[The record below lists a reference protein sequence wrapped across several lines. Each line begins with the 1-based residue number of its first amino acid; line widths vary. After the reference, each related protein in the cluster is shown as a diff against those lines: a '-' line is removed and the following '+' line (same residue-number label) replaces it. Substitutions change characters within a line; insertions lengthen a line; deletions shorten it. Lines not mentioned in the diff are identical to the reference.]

1 MSYENEG
8 WKSWGRVYIH
18 LMVGLLAPAL
28 IVLAMLFPLFLANQL
43 FGEIDDQGS
52 TTYLEN
58 VISYR
63 LAFSFA
69 IFSYSGFL
77 IFYLLMRKESRITA
91 DRVVEE
97 AKKIREESNKES
109 NDKEVNGGEL
119 TNAVDTSDLQEEGS
133 KVDGNQKSASSSEG
147 MDDLEKTIEM
157 MNFISGID
165 MPKLMKFLDE
175 VQKAGERFQLQE
187 ESEEEVDEDEDEDE
201 E

>member
-18 LMVGLLAPAL
+18 LTVGLLAPAL

-91 DRVVEE
+91 DRVVKEV
-97 AKKIREESNKES
+97 KKIGNHSNNKEA
-109 NDKEVNGGEL
+109 NGGEPKKSV
-119 TNAVDTSDLQEEGS
+119 NTSDLQKGISEEDSDQMSAFTS
-133 KVDGNQKSASSSEG
+133 KGQDN
-147 MDDLEKTIEM
+147 LEHMRKI
-157 MNFISGID
+157 MNFFNRINIPKFVED
-165 MPKLMKFLDE
+165 MDSLADVEKADE
-175 VQKAGERFQLQE
+175 RLQPQE
-187 ESEEEVDEDEDEDE
+187 ESEEEVDEDEEI
-201 E
+201 